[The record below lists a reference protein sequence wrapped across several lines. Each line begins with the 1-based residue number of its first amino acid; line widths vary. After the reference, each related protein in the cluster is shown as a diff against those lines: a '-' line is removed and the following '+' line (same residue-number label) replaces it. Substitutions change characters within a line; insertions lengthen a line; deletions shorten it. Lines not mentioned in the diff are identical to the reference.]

1 MQLAVKLGVGVSHG
15 WSVLVL
21 GPGLAATHT
30 AHWTLWTQQPA
41 PGGLQLCTA
50 GQAEDRGYSIM
61 YTATKLK

>member
-1 MQLAVKLGVGVSHG
+1 MQLAVKLGIGVSHG
-15 WSVLVL
+15 STVLVL

-30 AHWTLWTQQPA
+30 AHWTQQPA
-41 PGGLQLCTA
+41 PGGLQLCAA